1 MIKMQSKNEFLKKV
15 GIYAMSIL
23 EADMLDM
30 SAVLIHAYDMGDM
43 INSSAEVADYLY
55 WKTAVENSVEVK
67 ELQALF
73 LKKKELFE
81 ECERFGHYH
90 PSYHEAMA
98 QVNEVQERLEQIE
111 AVRRFKEAEE
121 RLDDLLYTISTT
133 IAHAVSDTI
142 KVPSNNLLPG
152 AGSCGSGG
160 SCAKCG

>member
-1 MIKMQSKNEFLKKV
+1 
-15 GIYAMSIL
+15 MSIL

-30 SAVLIHAYDMGDM
+30 SAVLMHAYDMGDM
-43 INSSAEVADYLY
+43 IKSSADVADYLY
-55 WKTAVENSVEVK
+55 WKTAVESSAEVK

-73 LKKKELFE
+73 MKKKELFE

-90 PSYHEAMA
+90 PSYHEAKT

-111 AVRRFKEAEE
+111 SVRKFKEAEE

-133 IAHAVSDTI
+133 IAHAVSETI
-142 KVPSNNLLPG
+142 KVPSNNPLTG
-152 AGSCGSGG
+152 GGSCGSGG

>member
-1 MIKMQSKNEFLKKV
+1 
-15 GIYAMSIL
+15 MSIL

-30 SAVLIHAYDMGDM
+30 SAVLMHAYDMGDM
-43 INSSAEVADYLY
+43 IKSSAEVADYLY
-55 WKTAVENSVEVK
+55 WKTAVESSAEVK

-73 LKKKELFE
+73 MKKKELFE

-121 RLDDLLYTISTT
+121 SLDDLLYTISTT

-142 KVPSNNLLPG
+142 KVPSNNPLPG